1 MEVWIAR
8 FIGPA
13 TRERNDNH
21 SKNQMQWC
29 GIARAPRRSPD
40 AGLTD
45 DGLLMEV
52 RAASSRRFG
61 RAAES
66 RRPAARDACY
76 VCAICPVR
84 HRPPKAV
91 ASPRAHQSFAKVA
104 ASRASKRREYF
115 FTTSEPPKRR
125 MRTVRVLLALHGS
138 RVRIRFD

>member
-45 DGLLMEV
+45 DGLLLEV

-76 VCAICPVR
+76 VCAKCTGR
-84 HRPPKAV
+84 RPPKAV
-91 ASPRAHQSFAKVA
+91 ALPRALQSFAKFA
-104 ASRASKRREYF
+104 ASRASIKRREYLKADS
-115 FTTSEPPKRR
+115 FTTSDYGAFMLSVTSATASSRA
-125 MRTVRVLLALHGS
+125 RT
-138 RVRIRFD
+138 